1 MTFLRKDIP
10 PWKLFSVKIENHNN
24 NSESTRLSELLMD
37 STLTSKSKYFCCLLG
52 IIISKNEFN
61 EDVRRLPKILSKL
74 NWKSAAESVLW
85 KSAAG
90 PGEGINGGFPTT
102 NNVFFTLWDLNY
114 DHNFEFVPISYPP

>member
-24 NSESTRLSELLMD
+24 NSEFTRLSELLMD

-61 EDVRRLPKILSKL
+61 EDVSLPKILSKL
-74 NWKSAAESVLW
+74 N
-85 KSAAG
+85 
-90 PGEGINGGFPTT
+90 
-102 NNVFFTLWDLNY
+102 
-114 DHNFEFVPISYPP
+114 

>member
-24 NSESTRLSELLMD
+24 NSESTRLSEFLMD

-61 EDVRRLPKILSKL
+61 EDVRRFPKILSKL
-74 NWKSAAESVLW
+74 N
-85 KSAAG
+85 
-90 PGEGINGGFPTT
+90 
-102 NNVFFTLWDLNY
+102 
-114 DHNFEFVPISYPP
+114 